1 MVMAGPCAVETR
13 EQLLERRRGWPGR
26 GHVLRG
32 GAFKPRSSPYAFQG
46 LGEEGLHLLREAK
59 ARCGLPVVT
68 EVIEPGELELVCEH
82 ADLLQIGARN
92 CRITPSCAKWGES
105 RDRCCSSG
113 APGVPWRSGSWP
125 RSTSW
130 PRATCR

>member
-1 MVMAGPCAVETR
+1 MAGHGA
-13 EQLLERRRGWPGR
+13 
-26 GHVLRG
+26 HVLR

-68 EVIEPGELELVCEH
+68 EVMEPGAVELVCEH

-92 CRITPSCAKWGES
+92 CQNYPPAR
-105 RDRCCSSG
+105 SG
-113 APGVPWRSGSWP
+113 AGRRAGAAQRGPGCTVEKWIMA